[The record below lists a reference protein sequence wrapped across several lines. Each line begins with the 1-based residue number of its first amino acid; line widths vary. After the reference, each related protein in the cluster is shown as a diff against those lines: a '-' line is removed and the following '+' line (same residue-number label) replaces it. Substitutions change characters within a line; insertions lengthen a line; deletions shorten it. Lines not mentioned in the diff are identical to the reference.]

1 MRDQYYE
8 QLDTIV
14 DDLVNLTG
22 TVRRA
27 VASSTTALL
36 DADARLAEV
45 VIAGDAAIDEETEAI
60 EERALLLLATQQPV
74 ATDLRQLVATLRMVT
89 DLQRMGDLSVH
100 VAKVARMRIPDPA
113 VPPQLHPTI
122 RAMAKV
128 ADSMID
134 AAARIVAN
142 RDVVAAAHL
151 EDEDDEMDR
160 LRKDL
165 FRTLLSDSW
174 AHGVEPAI
182 DLALLGRYYERI
194 GDHAVSMARRVVYL
208 VTGELS
214 LTLAIR
220 GQSPPEFSATSEYI
234 SVRVTTGASMV
245 TSPAWSNVS
254 VSVT

>member
-14 DDLVNLTG
+14 EDLVNLTG
-22 TVRRA
+22 TVRKA
-27 VASSTTALL
+27 VASSTNALL
-36 DADARLAEV
+36 DADARLAEL

-174 AHGVEPAI
+174 SHGVEPAI

-208 VTGELS
+208 VTGEL
-214 LTLAIR
+214 T
-220 GQSPPEFSATSEYI
+220 
-234 SVRVTTGASMV
+234 
-245 TSPAWSNVS
+245 
-254 VSVT
+254 

>member
-14 DDLVNLTG
+14 EDLVALTG
-22 TVRRA
+22 TVRKA

-36 DADARLAEV
+36 DADARLAEL
-45 VIAGDAAIDEETEAI
+45 VIAGDAVIDEETEAI

-74 ATDLRQLVATLRMVT
+74 ATDLRQLIATLRMVT

-174 AHGVEPAI
+174 THGVEPAI

-208 VTGELS
+208 VTGEL
-214 LTLAIR
+214 T
-220 GQSPPEFSATSEYI
+220 
-234 SVRVTTGASMV
+234 
-245 TSPAWSNVS
+245 
-254 VSVT
+254 

>member
-8 QLDTIV
+8 QLDSIV
-14 DDLVNLTG
+14 DDLVTLTG

-27 VASSTTALL
+27 VASATTALL
-36 DADARLAEV
+36 DADARMAEL
-45 VIAGDAAIDEETEAI
+45 VIAGDTAIDEETEAI

-74 ATDLRQLVATLRMVT
+74 ATDLRQLVSTLRMVA
-89 DLQRMGDLSVH
+89 DLERMGDLAEH
-100 VAKVARMRIPDPA
+100 VAKVARMRVPDSA

-122 RAMAKV
+122 RSMAKV

-142 RDVVAAAHL
+142 RDVAAAAGL

-160 LRKDL
+160 LRKDM

-174 AHGVEPAI
+174 SYGVEPAV

-194 GDHAVSMARRVVYL
+194 GDHAVSMARRVIYL
-208 VTGELS
+208 VTGEL
-214 LTLAIR
+214 T
-220 GQSPPEFSATSEYI
+220 
-234 SVRVTTGASMV
+234 
-245 TSPAWSNVS
+245 
-254 VSVT
+254 